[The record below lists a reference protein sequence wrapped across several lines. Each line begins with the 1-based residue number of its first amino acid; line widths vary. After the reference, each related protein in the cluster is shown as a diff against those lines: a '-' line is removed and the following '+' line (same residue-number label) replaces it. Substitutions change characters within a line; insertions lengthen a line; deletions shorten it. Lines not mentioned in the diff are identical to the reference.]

1 MCSFSI
7 KKSANAALLVTEL
20 LRPAC
25 LSKRIHPEAIGSDC
39 FLISDMTVLN
49 EKSCAT
55 GLPTDSKCCGCNMQ
69 REQALAGAKG
79 PGPWVDPLVL
89 PTV

>member
-1 MCSFSI
+1 V
-7 KKSANAALLVTEL
+7 NEL

-25 LSKRIHPEAIGSDC
+25 LSKRIHAEAIGSDC
-39 FLISDMTVLN
+39 FSISDMTLLN

-55 GLPTDSKCCGCNMQ
+55 GLPTNLKCYGCNMQ
-69 REQALAGAKG
+69 REQTLAGAKG
-79 PGPWVDPLVL
+79 PGPCVAPSVL

>member
-7 KKSANAALLVTEL
+7 KKSANAALLVTEF
-20 LRPAC
+20 
-25 LSKRIHPEAIGSDC
+25 IHPEAIGSDC